1 MDKADQYIEKVSDL
15 PPAPTIA
22 VELLG
27 LFSDPDHDID
37 RVVELISLDPALTVA
52 LLKRCNSAVFS
63 GSEAATDMFEA
74 VTRLGLYEV
83 QCVVA
88 ALVGARAMSLG
99 KAGGSMDAGDLW
111 RHSVVTAVAAA
122 ILAKRQGEAEATA
135 FTAGLLHDIGKLVF
149 ATVESPTYADL
160 VGQAGA
166 SGPRLAEAEQ
176 MAFGVSHASVG
187 ARLLTRWGVPENVAG
202 ATLHHHGSHNFKEPI
217 AQLAATVSLASD
229 LAHQLASQN
238 GSKPDLL
245 SSRTDALMLFKLTAD
260 DVPALIGQTQ
270 NDLNKV
276 QGLFQMTVS

>member
-52 LLKRCNSAVFS
+52 LLKRCNSAAFS
-63 GSEAATDMFEA
+63 GSETATDMFEA
-74 VTRLGLYEV
+74 VIRLGLYEV

-88 ALVGARAMSLG
+88 TLVGARAMSLG
-99 KAGGSMDAGDLW
+99 KAKGGVDAGNLW

-122 ILAKRQGEAEATA
+122 ALAKRLQEAEATA

-149 ATVESPTYADL
+149 ASVESSTYADL
-160 VGQAGA
+160 VGQAGT

-187 ARLLTRWGVPENVAG
+187 ARLLTRWGVPDNVAG
-202 ATLHHHGSHNFKEPI
+202 ATMHHHGYANLNEPFS
-217 AQLAATVSLASD
+217 QLAATVSLASD
-229 LAHQLASQN
+229 LAHQMASQN
-238 GSKPDLL
+238 GAKPDLL

-260 DVPALIGQTQ
+260 DVPALISQTQ

-276 QGLFQMTVS
+276 QGLFQMTL

>member
-1 MDKADQYIEKVSDL
+1 MDKADQYIERVSDL

-27 LFSDPDHDID
+27 LFADPDHDID

-52 LLKRCNSAVFS
+52 LLKRCNSASFS
-63 GSEAATDMFEA
+63 GSEAVTNMFEA

-83 QCVVA
+83 HCVVA

-99 KAGGSMDAGDLW
+99 KSAGRMDVGSLW
-111 RHSVVTAVAAA
+111 RHSVVTAVTSA
-122 ILAKRQGEAEATA
+122 ILAKRLRDAEATA

-166 SGPRLAEAEQ
+166 SGPRLAEVEQ
-176 MAFGVSHASVG
+176 MAFGVSHASFG

-202 ATLHHHGSHNFKEPI
+202 ATLHHHGSPNFKEPV
-217 AQLAATVSLASD
+217 AQLAATVGLASD
-229 LAHQLASQN
+229 LAHQMTSQN
-238 GSKPDLL
+238 GPNP
-245 SSRTDALMLFKLTAD
+245 DALPIRPDTMILFRLTAD
-260 DVPALIGQTQ
+260 DIPTLMTQ
-270 NDLNKV
+270 AQSELHKV
-276 QGLFQMTVS
+276 QGLLQMSV